1 MYWRGGK
8 YITSSCPMTDKP
20 TATQKTRL
28 VVKPTS
34 NIDLSCDLELS
45 ALNMSKKTKVVKVM
59 VVSRAVT
66 FPSSMVDLRT
76 HMVPVVM
83 KNADVTMLVIKDL
96 VRICSCAFLG
106 GFLSTL

>member
-1 MYWRGGK
+1 
-8 YITSSCPMTDKP
+8 
-20 TATQKTRL
+20 
-28 VVKPTS
+28 
-34 NIDLSCDLELS
+34 
-45 ALNMSKKTKVVKVM
+45 MSKKTKVVKVM

-96 VRICSCAFLG
+96 EKVS
-106 GFLSTL
+106 

>member
-1 MYWRGGK
+1 MNLINRQV
-8 YITSSCPMTDKP
+8 TLPSCLRAFT
-20 TATQKTRL
+20 
-28 VVKPTS
+28 
-34 NIDLSCDLELS
+34 CLELS

-83 KNADVTMLVIKDL
+83 KNADVTMLVIRDL
-96 VRICSCAFLG
+96 EKVNYKMKRATCVHCS
-106 GFLSTL
+106 